1 MCGNL
6 LNTLDP
12 GNTHGRP
19 SVLNGWTIHYWV
31 FWNTHAHTHT
41 HTYTHTRVVFL
52 QPTRITKGNRNYL
65 LQYIFLVLNQRSLL
79 LYYLLQYFI
88 FLGFKSTLPSSG
100 PVNYYKPQNPAIY
113 HPRTVAP
120 LLHPQVGQRRRSFIR
135 KPKVHILDGVFC
147 SNPWVGSASAVFS
160 FGGEGREG
168 ERA

>member
-65 LQYIFLVLNQRSLL
+65 LQY
-79 LYYLLQYFI
+79 FI
-88 FLGFKSTLPSSG
+88 FLGIKSTPLLLKGPRKLQKTTKPRNLSPPNRCAALASSG
-100 PVNYYKPQNPAIY
+100 GTASQVFHSEAEST
-113 HPRTVAP
+113 HFGWRF
-120 LLHPQVGQRRRSFIR
+120 LLQSLGGIGLSRFFVWR
-135 KPKVHILDGVFC
+135 
-147 SNPWVGSASAVFS
+147 
-160 FGGEGREG
+160 GGEGGRESMKLLYLITLRG
-168 ERA
+168 FFLLE

>member
-65 LQYIFLVLNQRSLL
+65 LQY
-79 LYYLLQYFI
+79 FI
-88 FLGFKSTLPSSG
+88 FLGFKSTLPSSKV